1 MAEDDYCWFNT
12 FANTVSVSCHTVTQY
27 LPYKNGIRIP
37 ISNSVGSGWEAV
49 ISFIDN
55 NKEDYYINNLSV
67 VYNILNGY
75 LNKQEKTNG
84 IVKVA
89 GLLALRLF
97 DIQANPQNKNLY
109 FWQINMK
116 DWAALVCRYA
126 IYIQDEMKSILAEV
140 VKNSWIHHNSPYHDI
155 VEYLITPQNV
165 LLDINAYFVCRKQLL
180 PILKLFWSE
189 SKDNYK
195 DYSSIGTEKYFG
207 LNPERS
213 GMNYFPPSPFQT
225 PILGLLNIES
235 LASLDDYAT
244 LDFVIEFVDV
254 CISCFDKRGK
264 ELQKLDEITVSFDD
278 GSKHKVL
285 CSSMLWNM
293 YRGSSGISVPNILE
307 SIHMALEKYLLDL
320 LEGER
325 KK

>member
-1 MAEDDYCWFNT
+1 
-12 FANTVSVSCHTVTQY
+12 
-27 LPYKNGIRIP
+27 
-37 ISNSVGSGWEAV
+37 
-49 ISFIDN
+49 
-55 NKEDYYINNLSV
+55 
-67 VYNILNGY
+67 
-75 LNKQEKTNG
+75 
-84 IVKVA
+84 
-89 GLLALRLF
+89 
-97 DIQANPQNKNLY
+97 
-109 FWQINMK
+109 
-116 DWAALVCRYA
+116 
-126 IYIQDEMKSILAEV
+126 MKSILAEV

-320 LEGER
+320 LEGEEKNKNIEGVR
-325 KK
+325 MILWRILKNSHSASLYAIVTSVVLAHYNDMFDLFLFLIQDIRFLQLDLHR